1 MNPVIRG
8 IIVYVFLLLILRI
21 MGKRSLSET
30 TTFDLVVLLIIS
42 EVTQQAMIGRDESL
56 TGAVILIT
64 TLMAMDLLFTLLK
77 KPFKLFEKAVEG
89 TPLIIVDRG
98 KPLKQR
104 MDKTKVD
111 EKDVLQAARSKLGL
125 EKMEQV
131 KYAVLEKDGTIS
143 VIPFE
148 KDSVKAP

>member
-1 MNPVIRG
+1 
-8 IIVYVFLLLILRI
+8 

-42 EVTQQAMIGRDESL
+42 EVTQQAMIGKDESL

-64 TLMAMDLLFTLLK
+64 TLMGTDLLFTLLK

-111 EKDVLQAARSKLGL
+111 ETDVLQAARSKLGL

-143 VIPFE
+143 IIPFE
-148 KDSVKAP
+148 KET

>member
-21 MGKRSLSET
+21 MGKRSLSKT
-30 TTFDLVVLLIIS
+30 TTFDLIVLLIIS

-56 TGAVILIT
+56 TGAAILIT
-64 TLMAMDLLFTLLK
+64 TLMGMDLLFTLLK

-104 MDKTKVD
+104 MGKTKVD
-111 EKDVLQAARSKLGL
+111 ESDVLQAARSKWGL

-143 VIPFE
+143 IIPFE
-148 KDSVKAP
+148 KSV

>member
-30 TTFDLVVLLIIS
+30 TTFDLIVLLIIS

-56 TGAVILIT
+56 TGAAILIT
-64 TLMAMDLLFTLLK
+64 TLLGMDLLFTLLK
-77 KPFKLFEKAVEG
+77 RPFKLFEKVVEG

-98 KPLKQR
+98 KPLRER
-104 MDKTKVD
+104 MNKIKVD
-111 EKDVLQAARSKLGL
+111 ESDVMQAARSKQGI

-148 KDSVKAP
+148 KTI